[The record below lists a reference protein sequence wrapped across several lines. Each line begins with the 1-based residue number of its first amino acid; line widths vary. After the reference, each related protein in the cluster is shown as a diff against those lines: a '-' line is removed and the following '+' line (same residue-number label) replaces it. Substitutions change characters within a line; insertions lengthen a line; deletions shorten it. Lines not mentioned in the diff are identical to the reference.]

1 MNKIP
6 EQLAKEMAEWRHRLH
21 QHPEFQFDLPVT
33 SKFVADKLR
42 EWGIEVHENIGQ
54 VGVVGVLRKGDW
66 EGKKTVALRADMD
79 CIDLQETG
87 DVPYKSCVPGKMHGC
102 GHDGHTSSLLG
113 AAKYLATEGN
123 FNGTVHFLFQP
134 DEEHGLGAM
143 AMINDGLF
151 ERFPTDEVYGYHNVP
166 GFEAGSIH
174 MCSGGVMASENLFT
188 IKLIGEGGHA
198 SSPHRL
204 IDPVVALSQ
213 VINGLQ
219 TIVSRTINPMETVV
233 CSVTEILTDGAR
245 NVVPTEII
253 IKGDYRTYTTENTD
267 LVEKRMN
274 EIVRGACETH
284 NLQGDV
290 HVSREFVVCY
300 NSEEQTEA
308 AAKAAIA
315 LVGEDKVDT
324 NGEKKSFSEDFGFF
338 AEKVSGCYVF
348 IGNGTEGANGY
359 FLHNPN
365 YDYNDNI
372 LPVAAGFFCQVVEQQ
387 LS

>member
-1 MNKIP
+1 MNKIS
-6 EQLAKEMAEWRHRLH
+6 EQLAKEMAEWRHHLH
-21 QHPEFQFDLPVT
+21 QHPEFQFDLPMT

-54 VGVVGVLRKGDW
+54 SGVVGVLRKGDW
-66 EGKKTVALRADMD
+66 EGKKAVALRADMD
-79 CIDLQETG
+79 CISLQETG
-87 DVPYKSCVPGKMHGC
+87 NVPYKSCIPGKMHGC

-134 DEEHGLGAM
+134 DEENGQGAT

-151 ERFPTDEVYGYHNVP
+151 EKFPTDEVYGYHNVP

-174 MCSGGVMASENLFT
+174 MSSGGVMASENLFT
-188 IKLIGEGGHA
+188 INLVGRGGHA
-198 SSPHRL
+198 SSPHML
-204 IDPVVALSQ
+204 ADPVVALSQ
-213 VINGLQ
+213 VISGLQ

-245 NVVPTEII
+245 NVVPTKIT
-253 IKGDYRTYTTENTD
+253 IKGDYRTYTTKNTD

-274 EIVRGACETH
+274 EIVKGACETYH
-284 NLQGDV
+284 VEGDV
-290 HVSREFVVCY
+290 HVSREFVVSY
-300 NSEEQTEA
+300 NSVEQTKA

-365 YDYNDNI
+365 YDYNDDI
-372 LPVAAGFFCQVVEQQ
+372 LPVAAGFYCQIIEQQ
-387 LS
+387 LA